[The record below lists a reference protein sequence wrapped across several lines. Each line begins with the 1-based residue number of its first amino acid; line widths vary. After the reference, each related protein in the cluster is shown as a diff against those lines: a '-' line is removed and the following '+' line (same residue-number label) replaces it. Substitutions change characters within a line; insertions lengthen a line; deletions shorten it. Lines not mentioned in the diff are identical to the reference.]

1 MKLKG
6 GDGEDMPR
14 ALFTVKT
21 QLKILEEEQLLCN
34 QERRQEYLYLVMR
47 LEITSWLTV
56 QREFFSSERRLL
68 QLHQIYVHIASREQD
83 LRHFCFQYILFF
95 KKSKI
100 YIEESVIV
108 CCVFFVFA
116 VFCNRKE
123 W

>member
-83 LRHFCFQYILFF
+83 LRHFCFQYIL
-95 KKSKI
+95 
-100 YIEESVIV
+100 SV
-108 CCVFFVFA
+108 A
-116 VFCNRKE
+116 TLRLDL
-123 W
+123 

>member
-56 QREFFSSERRLL
+56 QREFFSS
-68 QLHQIYVHIASREQD
+68 
-83 LRHFCFQYILFF
+83 
-95 KKSKI
+95 
-100 YIEESVIV
+100 
-108 CCVFFVFA
+108 
-116 VFCNRKE
+116 
-123 W
+123 